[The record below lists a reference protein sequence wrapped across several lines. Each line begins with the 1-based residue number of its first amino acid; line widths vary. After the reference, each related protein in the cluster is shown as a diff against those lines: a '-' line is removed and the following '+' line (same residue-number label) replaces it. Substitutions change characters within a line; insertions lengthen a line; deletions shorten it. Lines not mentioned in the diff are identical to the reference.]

1 MVQRNSQAPQHSLT
15 GTPSIG
21 NTGAVGST
29 PDYRGGVFTTQVASP
44 PATVAGRVYEGQG
57 TALVQNILGKL
68 GKAVDQV
75 VQQQREEAYLD
86 GAVQLGAGV
95 AEEDLQT
102 NFFTRNW
109 TVAGH
114 RDMTGR
120 LAAAEYESNLL
131 RALKESRE
139 MTPEQYAQEITNQR
153 KEIMPVVQSMSN
165 LGRTKMFD
173 QIVTMERAAI
183 KQHTAAH
190 AKFIAEK
197 ELQSISADISVT
209 LDNLSA
215 NKGVAGVQEA
225 IRDEAYVKLYNNIW
239 NNEKLDLTTKSK
251 LINEAVGYALQGGDF
266 GLYNLVQHMNMP
278 NSEFSLGQS
287 MPFDERLKLAKAFE
301 TARNQHEFE
310 LGRAT
315 YDQILEVDTMI
326 RNEVLPEGLTY
337 EAYKSMLDRATYDK
351 LISRSERDSKLQAY
365 SKLSFEGSMDHD
377 LIKAYST
384 GDYSVLFAQK
394 HNLATI
400 AKGMTQKAL
409 ASGSTPAQVA
419 FMQLEV
425 GIRTGNVGALGEWA
439 KLGGAALQALMTSSG
454 EIDQSAKDL
463 LAQAITA
470 LDSADGT
477 LDNGILKA
485 RMLQELPEDV
495 QGFLG
500 QILSL
505 QEVGH
510 ASLDDAIIE
519 ARAFKQRWDAMDSSA
534 RNVEIAKQDKMYE
547 SVYEKVASPR
557 LLPNLFGDTVKSL
570 QFSQSWNPFS
580 NEAFEIAAWH
590 SEVTAELG
598 AELGRIR
605 QSGRPMDEK
614 TILNLAT
621 ANVAKRVLSTEFG
634 SVIVPRGLDIATMY
648 GVPKGYEAKG
658 LVTKALSNMYKPS
671 KDGARTVMRFSG
683 ENIQVYDYDP
693 DNLTHGT
700 PKTFSANDI
709 KAEVAREV
717 ALEREGINRLVGDGE
732 TLKINGGSVT
742 VNGNNSAGVKP
753 QTAFDIRK
761 SLAVYEAVRY
771 KRYKDGKDDEG
782 NDLHSIG
789 IGVNSGNK
797 GIWNRYF
804 STEIDDNH
812 EISQELVDRM
822 FADASDNVLNEA
834 VRRQVTL
841 PQGANHDAYLTL
853 LSHQLYQRGAPKL
866 DKEGAFA
873 ELQQALSRG
882 DQQESLKLLRQTVAY
897 KAAHTE
903 RKQYYEAI
911 LKRIWR

>member
-1 MVQRNSQAPQHSLT
+1 MVQRNSQAPQHNLV

-29 PDYRGGVFTTQVASP
+29 PDYRGGAFATQVASP
-44 PATVAGRVYEGQG
+44 PATVAGRIYEGQG

-75 VQQQREEAYLD
+75 VQQKREEAYLD

-95 AEEDLQT
+95 AEEELET

-120 LAAAEYESNLL
+120 LAVAEYESNLL
-131 RALKESRE
+131 KALKESRE
-139 MTPEQYAQEITNQR
+139 MSPEQYSNEIIKQR
-153 KEIMPVVQSMSN
+153 KEIMPAVQSMSN

-173 QIVTMERAAI
+173 QLVTVERSAI
-183 KQHTAAH
+183 KQHTLAH
-190 AKFIAEK
+190 AKFIAEQ
-197 ELQSISADISVT
+197 EMQSISADINVT
-209 LDNLSA
+209 LDNLVA
-215 NKGVAGVQEA
+215 NKGVAGIQEA
-225 IRDEAYVKLYNNIW
+225 IRDEAYVKIYNNIW

-278 NSEFSLGQS
+278 DGEHSIGQS
-287 MPFDERLKLAKAFE
+287 MPFDERLKLSKAFE
-301 TARNQHEFE
+301 SARNQHEFE
-310 LGRAT
+310 IGRAS
-315 YDQILEVDTMI
+315 YDQILEIDTLI
-326 RNEVLPEGLTY
+326 RNGVFPEGLTY
-337 EAYKSMLDRATYDK
+337 NDYKSILDRATYDK
-351 LISRSERDSKLQAY
+351 LISRSERDAKLQAF
-365 SKLSFEGSMDHD
+365 SKLSYEGAQDHT
-377 LIKAYST
+377 LAQAYNS
-384 GDYSVLFAQK
+384 GDFSVLFAQPQSM
-394 HNLATI
+394 NTV

-409 ASGSTPAQVA
+409 ASGATPAEVA

-463 LAQAITA
+463 LARAMLA
-470 LDSADGT
+470 LDGEDGT
-477 LDNGILKA
+477 LDSGIRRS

-495 QGFLG
+495 QGFIG

-510 ASLDDAIIE
+510 ASLDDAILE

-534 RNVEIAKQDKMYE
+534 RNVEISKQDKMYE
-547 SVYEKVASPR
+547 SVYEQVASPR

-580 NEAFEIAAWH
+580 SEAFEIAAWH
-590 SEVTAELG
+590 SEVTGELG
-598 AELGRIR
+598 AELARIR

-614 TILNLAT
+614 TVLNLAT
-621 ANVAKRVLSTEFG
+621 ANVAKRVLNTEFG

-648 GVPKGYEAKG
+648 GVPKGYEPKELVAK
-658 LVTKALSNMYKPS
+658 AMSNMYKPTS
-671 KDGARTVMRFSG
+671 KDSKTIMRFSG
-683 ENIQVYDYDP
+683 ESIQVYDYDP
-693 DNLTHGT
+693 DTLTHGT
-700 PKTFSANDI
+700 PTTFSANDI

-717 ALEREGINRLVGDGE
+717 ALEQEGINRLVGDGE
-732 TLKINGGSVT
+732 TLGINGGSVT
-742 VNGNNSAGVKP
+742 ITGNNTAGVSPKV
-753 QTAFDIRK
+753 AFDIRK

-771 KRYKDGKDDEG
+771 SPYDDGEDDKG
-782 NDLHSIG
+782 NSRQSIG

-797 GIWNRYF
+797 NIWNRYF
-804 STEIDDNH
+804 DTPKLDKDH
-812 EISQELVDRM
+812 TISQEVVDQM
-822 FADASDNVLNEA
+822 YADASDNVLNEA

-841 PQGANHDAYLTL
+841 PQGSDHAAYLTL

-866 DKEGAFA
+866 DA
-873 ELQQALSRG
+873 EDTFQQLQQALSAG
-882 DQQESLKLLRQTVAY
+882 DKAEALKLLRQTVAY
-897 KAAHTE
+897 KAAGTE
-903 RKQYYEAI
+903 RKQFYEAM
-911 LKRIWR
+911 LKRI